1 MQFETETEVRDAEFQ
16 VLEVHINCEL
26 LFCLFVWGLLVVV
39 YVWVCF
45 FFWWFRFLVFCIK
58 ELQKTCTTTFRKCTT
73 KSPKVQW
80 EDNVKRH
87 SLNPYV

>member
-16 VLEVHINCEL
+16 VLEIHINCEL

-45 FFWWFRFLVFCIK
+45 FFGGFGFWF
-58 ELQKTCTTTFRKCTT
+58 
-73 KSPKVQW
+73 SA
-80 EDNVKRH
+80 
-87 SLNPYV
+87 